1 MSFLDF
7 FKKKESNTSGRGRHE
22 DVQLRKTIES
32 AHYTPVDYVHT
43 PEYVR
48 AVANTIEDEK
58 QIVKSMKLDDLNE
71 GWREPL
77 IESDSAA
84 EISFGKR
91 QFINHLTA
99 IEDIIDLQNGE
110 LTRCSLIKNQLESD
124 YKRCGTELE
133 SLYSL
138 KEPR

>member
-32 AHYTPVDYVHT
+32 ANYTPVDYVHT

-91 QFINHLTA
+91 QFINHLTE
-99 IEDIIDLQNGE
+99 IKHIIDLHNG
-110 LTRCSLIKNQLESD
+110 
-124 YKRCGTELE
+124 
-133 SLYSL
+133 
-138 KEPR
+138 

>member
-1 MSFLDF
+1 MKLFNKPKDS
-7 FKKKESNTSGRGRHE
+7 TSGRGRHE
-22 DVQLRKTIES
+22 DVQLRKIITP
-32 AHYTPVDYVHT
+32 ANYTPVDYVHT
-43 PEYVR
+43 PEYVM
-48 AVANTIEDEK
+48 AVTNTIEHEK
-58 QIVKSMKLDDLNE
+58 QIVKSMNLDDLNA

-91 QFINHLTA
+91 QFINHVTA

-138 KEPR
+138 KEPK

>member
-32 AHYTPVDYVHT
+32 ANYTPVDYVHT

-91 QFINHLTA
+91 QFINHVTA

-138 KEPR
+138 KEPK

>member
-1 MSFLDF
+1 MKLFNKPKDS
-7 FKKKESNTSGRGRHE
+7 TSGRGRHE
-22 DVQLRKTIES
+22 DVQLRKIITP
-32 AHYTPVDYVHT
+32 ANYTPVDYVHT
-43 PEYVR
+43 PEYVM
-48 AVANTIEDEK
+48 AVTNTIEDEK
-58 QIVKSMKLDDLNE
+58 QIVKSMNLDDLNA

-91 QFINHLTA
+91 QFINHVTA

-124 YKRCGTELE
+124 YRRCSTELD

-138 KEPR
+138 KEPK

>member
-1 MSFLDF
+1 MSLLDF
-7 FKKKESNTSGRGRHE
+7 FKKNESNSSGRGRHE
-22 DVQLRKTIES
+22 DVQLRKII
-32 AHYTPVDYVHT
+32 APANYTPVDYVHT
-43 PEYVR
+43 PEYVM

-58 QIVKSMKLDDLNE
+58 QIVKSMNLDDLNA

-91 QFINHLTA
+91 QFINHVRA

-138 KEPR
+138 KEPK

>member
-32 AHYTPVDYVHT
+32 ANYTPVDYVHT

-138 KEPR
+138 KEPK

>member
-32 AHYTPVDYVHT
+32 ANYTPVDYVHT

>member
-32 AHYTPVDYVHT
+32 ANYTPVDYVHT

-58 QIVKSMKLDDLNE
+58 QIVKSMNLDDLNA

-91 QFINHLTA
+91 QFINHVTA

-138 KEPR
+138 KEPK

>member
-1 MSFLDF
+1 MKLFNKPKDS
-7 FKKKESNTSGRGRHE
+7 TSGRGRHE
-22 DVQLRKTIES
+22 DVQLRKIITP
-32 AHYTPVDYVHT
+32 ANFTPVDYVHT
-43 PEYVR
+43 PEYVM
-48 AVANTIEDEK
+48 AVTNTIEDEK
-58 QIVKSMKLDDLNE
+58 QIVKSMKLDDLNA

-91 QFINHLTA
+91 HFINHVTA

-138 KEPR
+138 KEPK

>member
-32 AHYTPVDYVHT
+32 ANYTPVDYVHT

-91 QFINHLTA
+91 QFVNHVTA

-110 LTRCSLIKNQLESD
+110 LTRCAMVKSQLESD
-124 YKRCGTELE
+124 YKRCGAELE
-133 SLYSL
+133 KLYSL

>member
-22 DVQLRKTIES
+22 DVQLRMIIES
-32 AHYTPVDYVHT
+32 ANYTPVDYVHT
-43 PEYVR
+43 IEFVK

>member
-32 AHYTPVDYVHT
+32 ANYTPVDYVHT

-58 QIVKSMKLDDLNE
+58 QIVKNMNLDDLNA

-91 QFINHLTA
+91 QFVNHVTA

-110 LTRCSLIKNQLESD
+110 LTRCAMVKSQLESD
-124 YKRCGTELE
+124 YKRCGAELE
-133 SLYSL
+133 KLYSL

>member
-32 AHYTPVDYVHT
+32 ANYTPVDYVHT

-124 YKRCGTELE
+124 YRRCSTELD

-138 KEPR
+138 KEPK

>member
-32 AHYTPVDYVHT
+32 ANYTPVDYVHT

-48 AVANTIEDEK
+48 AVVNTIEDEK